1 MPMAVPVDKKED
13 IVYVDKSGI
22 DRHLHRRNARSA
34 KEKDQQRG
42 KRCLALWP
50 GRNFRGGTLSPG
62 MPMARP
68 LPNVFTITPP
78 MAKSSMFG

>member
-1 MPMAVPVDKKED
+1 MDE
-13 IVYVDKSGI
+13 SGI

-50 GRNFRGGTLSPG
+50 GRNFRERASAPG
-62 MPMARP
+62 MSMARS
-68 LPNVFTITPP
+68 LPNVFTI
-78 MAKSSMFG
+78 AAECAYD